1 MGESAALLTKPR
13 YLAYKRQAQ
22 QRYCEEDDGSCIFFN
37 FNFNFNQ
44 VPDYNICKILNTNN
58 LR

>member
-1 MGESAALLTKPR
+1 MGENAGLLTKPR

-37 FNFNFNQ
+37 FNFNQ
-44 VPDYNICKILNTNN
+44 APDYNICKVLNTYN

>member
-1 MGESAALLTKPR
+1 MGENAGLLTKPR

-22 QRYCEEDDGSCIFFN
+22 QRYCEADDGSCIFFN
-37 FNFNFNQ
+37 FNFNQ
-44 VPDYNICKILNTNN
+44 APDYNICKILNTYN

>member
-1 MGESAALLTKPR
+1 MGESAGLLTKRR

-22 QRYCEEDDGSCIFFN
+22 QRYCEKDDGSCIF